1 MTVDVNYV
9 LERLSIRQVESGGS
23 YGTDVTKLSNE
34 LSFTP
39 QGLRKQISKWKRSK
53 GGFRKYL
60 GQRSPSVTLDEF
72 MEIETRT
79 HSNPIEVKSHIFV
92 DIRADR
98 LNKGL

>member
-39 QGLRKQISKWKRSK
+39 QGLRKQI
-53 GGFRKYL
+53 
-60 GQRSPSVTLDEF
+60 
-72 MEIETRT
+72 
-79 HSNPIEVKSHIFV
+79 
-92 DIRADR
+92 
-98 LNKGL
+98 